1 MHILHPPHENNACP
15 FKLNGQTDLTTLVT
29 SKRATGLKLKKA
41 FIFPAG
47 SRVYLKRW
55 MQNMRGAGGSTA
67 RLTGTAILA
76 ALVVVFDYALKFSG
90 LKIPFPWMPFLKFD
104 FTGVP
109 IVVSLLLFGLSS
121 GATTSI
127 VACLGI
133 VARSGDLVGGAM
145 KSIAEFST
153 ILGIAAGLYIGGRLG
168 LGGNFRRLLSV
179 TVGVATRIAVMSLW
193 NLIILPFYYGL
204 PFSSAVGMLP
214 LLGVFNGIQ
223 GTITAS
229 LGYLL
234 YEAYVLRVPTQGTG
248 DP

>member
-1 MHILHPPHENNACP
+1 
-15 FKLNGQTDLTTLVT
+15 V
-29 SKRATGLKLKKA
+29 
-41 FIFPAG
+41 
-47 SRVYLKRW
+47 
-55 MQNMRGAGGSTA
+55 GGMESIGGRTA

-76 ALVVVFDYALKFSG
+76 ALVIVFDYALKFSG

-153 ILGIAAGLYIGGRLG
+153 ILGIAAGLHLGGRMG
-168 LGGNFRRLLSV
+168 LGGKTKKLLSV
-179 TVGVATRIAVMSLW
+179 AVGVATRIAVMSLW
-193 NLIILPFYYGL
+193 NLIVLPRYYGL
-204 PFSSAVGMLP
+204 PFSAAVGMLP

-223 GTITAS
+223 GAITAS

-234 YEAYVLRVPTQGTG
+234 YEAYVLRVPTQRTTSL
-248 DP
+248 